1 MSAFIYIA
9 LWTVTAI
16 FLAHAVVFNLTTA
29 WTYKNIELI
38 WRGVHDPEAK
48 ALLAHRE
55 ANPPW
60 FKRYSD
66 WLNERLDRIKNGGAS

>member
-1 MSAFIYIA
+1 MSAVIYVA
-9 LWTVTAI
+9 LWTVTAA
-16 FLAHAVVFNLTTA
+16 LLGHAVVFNLTTA
-29 WTYKNIELI
+29 WTYKNIALI

-48 ALLAHRE
+48 ALLARRE

-66 WLNERLDRIKNGGAS
+66 WIDGRLARLKKGGRS